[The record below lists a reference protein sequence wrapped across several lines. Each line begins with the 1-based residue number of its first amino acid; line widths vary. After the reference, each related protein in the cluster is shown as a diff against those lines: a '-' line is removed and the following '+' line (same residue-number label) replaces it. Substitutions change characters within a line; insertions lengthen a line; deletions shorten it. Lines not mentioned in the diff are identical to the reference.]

1 MVYGSSQKISKA
13 GGTFREKDPA
23 ASALAHLPTEVEK
36 RTLASTMPIFSVVD
50 EKKRDFILKKPA
62 AATHPTSRAKL
73 TEEFLYFDD

>member
-1 MVYGSSQKISKA
+1 LK
-13 GGTFREKDPA
+13 KDLGKHDA
-23 ASALAHLPTEVEK
+23 C
-36 RTLASTMPIFSVVD
+36 FSVVD